1 MQTRGLRNNNP
12 LNIRH
17 SKDRWVGAC
26 TKQTDKSFVQF
37 ESMAYGYRAA
47 WKTLE
52 SYWRYYHDLPKPF
65 NVRNIITRWAPPAEN
80 DNEAYIRSVLEM
92 TGLKAND
99 HFSRPSTGIDY
110 KRLELLVRA
119 MTTMECGTPYQ
130 EVEVEALREGFDLA
144 FPGVR
149 KAKKRIEP
157 SGPADIGVSKLPDIK
172 GTTFADWDDYSDLVY
187 IP

>member
-1 MQTRGLRNNNP
+1 MKTRGLRNNNP

-17 SKDRWVGAC
+17 SKDRWVGAR
-26 TKQTDKSFVQF
+26 KEQTDKAFVQF

-65 NVRNIITRWAPPAEN
+65 NVRNIITRWAPPTEN
-80 DNEAYIRSVLEM
+80 DTDNYIRTVLKLS
-92 TGLKAND
+92 GLGGNEN
-99 HFSRPSTGIDY
+99 FSQPSRGTNY
-110 KRLELLVRA
+110 ERMELLIRA
-119 MTTMECGTPYQ
+119 MTTMECGTPYK
-130 EVEVEALREGFDLA
+130 EVDVVAIREGFDLA

-149 KAKKRIEP
+149 KTKKRIE
-157 SGPADIGVSKLPDIK
+157 SKEPADTGVSKLPDMK